1 MVNHVCVCSASAIV
15 VTCVRE
21 PEGVSA
27 IRDPTPLPPSSVH
40 SPSRRGGRAPC
51 PRPVAEAT
59 GRHVPRTAGQQP
71 ASLHRC
77 QAADSRGAICGDRA
91 PSPHAACATAPRRLA
106 RPTAVSPQPAAVSPQ
121 TACGRAPS
129 PLHSCHST
137 GDGGRCCVLHSRAG
151 PTYLNGARV
160 CAAPSGRRP
169 RAHAWATISP
179 PSTGPHVLLPVA
191 ILP

>member
-51 PRPVAEAT
+51 PRPAAEAT

-106 RPTAVSPQPAAVSPQ
+106 RPRAAARHPL
-121 TACGRAPS
+121 TTRA
-129 PLHSCHST
+129 T
-137 GDGGRCCVLHSRAG
+137 VQVAIRCESGLPEGLSGVPPRQVT
-151 PTYLNGARV
+151 PPPRRV
-160 CAAPSGRRP
+160 IALCPYGVAPGHVTHFSAEHLYAAPL
-169 RAHAWATISP
+169 A
-179 PSTGPHVLLPVA
+179 
-191 ILP
+191 